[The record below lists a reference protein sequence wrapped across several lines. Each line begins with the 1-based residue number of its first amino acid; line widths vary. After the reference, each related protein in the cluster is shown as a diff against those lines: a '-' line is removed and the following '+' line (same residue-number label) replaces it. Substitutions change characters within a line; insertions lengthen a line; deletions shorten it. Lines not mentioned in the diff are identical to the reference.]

1 MSCISPIVLWEEEG
15 LGAIRRQASLPHVAP
30 VSLCFGCVFP
40 PGFPGIGDVLNMYM
54 ADHTGASSGSGRP
67 CFVRLA
73 DDLTSLACGVTLARS
88 DFAMDVS
95 KPSWPFGRE
104 GFGMS

>member
-1 MSCISPIVLWEEEG
+1 MTSG
-15 LGAIRRQASLPHVAP
+15 LLPLVARFTYVSVASSRPAFLV
-30 VSLCFGCVFP
+30 
-40 PGFPGIGDVLNMYM
+40 IGDVIGMYM

-73 DDLTSLACGVTLARS
+73 GDLTSLACGVALARS

-95 KPSWPFGRE
+95 KPSRPFGGR
-104 GFGMS
+104 GLGCL